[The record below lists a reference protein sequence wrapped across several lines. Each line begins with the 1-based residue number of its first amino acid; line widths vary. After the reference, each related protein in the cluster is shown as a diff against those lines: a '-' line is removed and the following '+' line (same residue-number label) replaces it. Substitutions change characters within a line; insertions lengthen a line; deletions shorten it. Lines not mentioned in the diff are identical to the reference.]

1 MRYLIYLVT
10 ILLSVSIAAAQA
22 HSESS
27 WSAFRSEAE
36 GFSIELPGTPKTE
49 SRDLGEGQTQKFF
62 QIEIGSETYLASVIQ
77 LNPGRVPA
85 SPDQAY
91 FDVLLKAYTDG
102 SKTTLR
108 STRLFTWAGHPALE
122 GISDGDGTAHLID
135 ITTAGDRIF
144 LIVYA
149 GAKGQETT
157 PKATHMR
164 DSFKLLGK

>member
-1 MRYLIYLVT
+1 MRFLICLIT
-10 ILLSVSIAAAQA
+10 ILFAFSVAAAQA
-22 HSESS
+22 HSESN
-27 WSAFRSEAE
+27 WQQLRSEAD

-49 SRDLGEGQTQKFF
+49 TRDLKEGQTQKFF
-62 QIEIGSETYLASVIQ
+62 TIEIGSETYLASVIQ
-77 LNPGRVPA
+77 LNPGHVPA
-85 SPDQAY
+85 NPDQAY

-108 STRLFTWAGHPALE
+108 SSRMFTWAGHTALE
-122 GISDGDGTAHLID
+122 GIAEGDETSHIID

-144 LIVYA
+144 LVVYA